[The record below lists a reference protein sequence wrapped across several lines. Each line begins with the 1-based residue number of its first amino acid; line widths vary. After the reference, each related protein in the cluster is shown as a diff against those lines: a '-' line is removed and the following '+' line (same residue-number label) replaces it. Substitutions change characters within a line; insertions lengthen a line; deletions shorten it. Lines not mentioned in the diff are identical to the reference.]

1 MLLRGRQSKTSG
13 QVPVNLTRVL
23 SSLVQLSDR
32 LLRRQSAAPAA
43 AADEQPTVVSVES
56 SNCNYFHNQLVSLTT
71 SCLIELCIF
80 INNKTKNSVKKR
92 SKRQA

>member
-1 MLLRGRQSKTSG
+1 
-13 QVPVNLTRVL
+13 
-23 SSLVQLSDR
+23 
-32 LLRRQSAAPAA
+32 
-43 AADEQPTVVSVES
+43 VSVES